1 MSFEKVF
8 SIHFPK
14 NQVYVNS
21 TCYPLEEKIEQIK
34 DNKDH
39 KLFKVFKVYP
49 DPEIREEGDTNS
61 VSVKEVEKRYYEDS
75 YMIIGRNWWVPFS
88 HKKIF
93 SFFDL
98 YSDNI
103 K

>member
-1 MSFEKVF
+1 MSVKKVY

-21 TCYPLEEKIEQIK
+21 TCYPLEEKIEKIK
-34 DNKDH
+34 DDPDH

-61 VSVKEVEKRYYEDS
+61 VSVKEVVRKYYEDS
-75 YMIIGRNWWVPFS
+75 YKIIGRNWWLPFS
-88 HKKIF
+88 YEK
-93 SFFDL
+93 FFFFNL
-98 YSDNI
+98 YNEDI

>member
-1 MSFEKVF
+1 MRVKKVF
-8 SIHFPK
+8 SIHFPE

-21 TCYPLEEKIEQIK
+21 TCYPLEEKIEKIK
-34 DNKDH
+34 DDPDH
-39 KLFKVFKVYP
+39 KLFKVFKVYS

-61 VSVKEVEKRYYEDS
+61 VSVKEVVRIYFNDNYSIIERY
-75 YMIIGRNWWVPFS
+75 WWSPFS
-88 HKKIF
+88 YKK
-93 SFFDL
+93 FFFFNL